1 MAKTKKIKKAKKT
14 KKVSKRK
21 PVRKSVSKKSDNNIL
36 IYGAVA
42 AIVLAVIVF
51 AMPSGNKNTNET
63 KSKPVVT
70 KQEPVVTKKEKV
82 QEVKDSKVSDIKKTK
97 EVKPLNIPKKQ
108 KAINAPRFNEKEVQI
123 RFAEI
128 DYNSNKKISL
138 NEYLYYFKDKAA
150 GKKKFQSI
158 DKNKDKNITYDEYL
172 ASKK

>member
-1 MAKTKKIKKAKKT
+1 MAKTKKTKKA

-63 KSKPVVT
+63 KGKPVVT
-70 KQEPVVTKKEKV
+70 KQEPVVTKQEKV
-82 QEVKDSKVSDIKKTK
+82 QEVKENKVSDIKKTK

-158 DKNKDKNITYDEYL
+158 DKNKDKSITYDEYL
-172 ASKK
+172 ASKKK

>member
-1 MAKTKKIKKAKKT
+1 MAKTKKTKKA

-63 KSKPVVT
+63 KIKPVAT
-70 KQEPVVTKKEKV
+70 KQEPVVTKQEKA
-82 QEVKDSKVSDIKKTK
+82 QEVKENKVSDIKKTK